1 MKILIAV
8 ASFAQNLSGLQRH
21 AFNVA
26 RCLLLQP
33 EISALHLVLAPWQL
47 NLVSQA
53 SLPNDV
59 RLFTHVGKMAPN
71 SFSRNL
77 WYFRELPKTAAQ
89 LGVDLVHFSYPM
101 PLNAGAF
108 HCPTVVS
115 LHDLYPYEIP
125 MNFGLGKVIFNRLV
139 LQQCL
144 RQADSIAC
152 VSEATYSGLRRYVPD
167 HVSRKS
173 IRIYNCVEPS
183 PTTSTESPIPSWS
196 GEPFLLCVAQHR
208 RNKNICLLVKAFNWL
223 LRSGRIE
230 AATKLIVIGIPG
242 PETSAI
248 KRLISTTGLSSKVHL
263 LEGVSEPNLQW
274 CYSNCEAL
282 VAPSVVEGFGLPVA
296 EGLLAGCRV
305 VCSDI
310 PAHREIGD
318 GRCHFVVLN
327 KEAEVALAY
336 AISTSLREPKPWPAP
351 LPQLSAQV
359 LSKQH
364 LALYRRLIVSAS
376 RMHGGSGISSF
387 DGATSGNPIDI
398 PGHSFAAQYREK

>member
-1 MKILIAV
+1 VKALIAV

-33 EISALHLVLAPWQL
+33 EISALHLVIAPWQMDL
-47 NLVSQA
+47 ISQA

-59 RLFTHVGKMAPN
+59 RLFTHIGNMAPN

-77 WYFRELPKTAAQ
+77 WYIRELPKIAAQ
-89 LGVDLVHFSYPM
+89 LGVDVVHFSYPM
-101 PLNAGAF
+101 PVNARAF
-108 HCPTVVS
+108 RCPTVVS

-125 MNFGLGKVIFNRLV
+125 RNFGFPKYIFNRLV

-144 RQADSIAC
+144 RQADAIAC

-167 HVSRKS
+167 HVSRRS

-183 PTTSTESPIPSWS
+183 SSLSTESPIPGWNE
-196 GEPFLLCVAQHR
+196 EPYLLCIAQHR
-208 RNKNICLLVKAFNWL
+208 RNKNIPLLIKAFDLL
-223 LRSGRIE
+223 LRSGQIE
-230 AATKLIVIGIPG
+230 SATKLVVIGIPG

-248 KRLISTTGLSSKVHL
+248 QRLISTTGLNNKVHL
-263 LEGVSEPNLQW
+263 LEGVSEPSLQW

-282 VAPSVVEGFGLPVA
+282 VAPSAIEGFGLPVA

-318 GRCHFVVLN
+318 GACHFVDLN
-327 KEAEVALAY
+327 NETEVALAY
-336 AISTSLREPKPWPAP
+336 AISAALRKPKNLPIS
-351 LPQLSAQV
+351 LPQLSAEV
-359 LSKQH
+359 LSKQY
-364 LALYRRLIVSAS
+364 LAMYRRLIVLAS
-376 RMHGGSGISSF
+376 QAHGSSNADSI
-387 DGATSGNPIDI
+387 DGAASGNPVDA
-398 PGHSFAAQYREK
+398 PDHCFATQYREK